1 MFRKFAFI
9 GFKSETEAQA
19 AVQQFNKTFID
30 TAKIEVLQCTY
41 EYQFKKGYTA
51 TLTAKMS
58 GCCYTLRAIYLLLC
72 EPDGKVVLTS
82 T

>member
-1 MFRKFAFI
+1 LKYAKNGMFRKFAFI

-41 EYQFKKGYTA
+41 EF
-51 TLTAKMS
+51 
-58 GCCYTLRAIYLLLC
+58 
-72 EPDGKVVLTS
+72 
-82 T
+82 